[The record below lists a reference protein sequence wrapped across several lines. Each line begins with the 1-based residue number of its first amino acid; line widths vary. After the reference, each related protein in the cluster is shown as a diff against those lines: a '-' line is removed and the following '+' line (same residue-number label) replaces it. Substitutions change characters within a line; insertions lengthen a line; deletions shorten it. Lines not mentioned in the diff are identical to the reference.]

1 MRRRMDGSPSWAVW
15 NANTPP
21 WTVGLEEEVML
32 LDGESGAA
40 AHRIGDVLAVAD
52 GDLLEHLSAE
62 THACVVELKTD
73 PAACVADAVAQQSAW
88 RQELA
93 RVLGDHLGLRAAVAG
108 THPLLHGADV
118 ELAPSARYQELG
130 RTMRAVASRE
140 PTMALHVHVAVPD
153 SDAAVRVFDGLR
165 HDLPVLLALSANSPF
180 WHGVDSG
187 FSSMRTPILS
197 MFPRMGLPRE
207 LGTYRAWIQALDAL
221 IAAGAIRDP
230 GYVWWDV
237 RLQPRLGTV
246 EVRVMDAQTR
256 TADNAAL
263 AALVQCLAR
272 GHAESDGEPHAAP
285 PEVLA
290 ENRFLAARD
299 GMRAELI
306 VEEEGRRR
314 PVGLL
319 LDELLERCTPVA
331 AALGCSLEL
340 AGAAVLAADPGD
352 DRQRRGAASAGL
364 AALPAQLA
372 AEFVPGARDPVPRPI
387 ARSGR

>member
-1 MRRRMDGSPSWAVW
+1 
-15 NANTPP
+15 
-21 WTVGLEEEVML
+21 
-32 LDGESGAA
+32 
-40 AHRIGDVLAVAD
+40 
-52 GDLLEHLSAE
+52 
-62 THACVVELKTD
+62 
-73 PAACVADAVAQQSAW
+73 
-88 RQELA
+88 
-93 RVLGDHLGLRAAVAG
+93 
-108 THPLLHGADV
+108 
-118 ELAPSARYQELG
+118 
-130 RTMRAVASRE
+130 MRAVACRE

-187 FSSMRTPILS
+187 FASMRTPILS

-207 LGTYRAWIQALDAL
+207 LGSYEAWVRALDAL
-221 IAAGAIRDP
+221 IVAGAIPDP
-230 GYVWWDV
+230 GHVWWDV

-272 GHAESDGEPHAAP
+272 CHAESEGERRAAP

-306 VEEEGRRR
+306 VGEEGRRQ
-314 PVGLL
+314 PVGRL
-319 LDELLERCTPVA
+319 LDEVLDRCAPVA
-331 AALGCSLEL
+331 AMLGCSLEL
-340 AGAAVLAADPGD
+340 AGAAILAADPGD
-352 DRQRRGAASAGL
+352 DRQRRGAARAGL
-364 AALPAQLA
+364 AALPGRLA
-372 AEFVPGARDPVPRPI
+372 AEFAPDAPQRVTPRPI